1 MSNTDKHG
9 GENSVPKGFLLLLIN
24 FFSATLVQK
33 SNLKAKKEKQK

>member
-24 FFSATLVQK
+24 FFFCHFSAKIK
-33 SNLKAKKEKQK
+33 SKGHKKKN